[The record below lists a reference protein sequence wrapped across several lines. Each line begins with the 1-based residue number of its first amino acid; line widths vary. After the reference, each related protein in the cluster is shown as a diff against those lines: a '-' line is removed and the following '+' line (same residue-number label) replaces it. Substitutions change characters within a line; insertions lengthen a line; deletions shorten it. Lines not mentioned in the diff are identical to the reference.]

1 MSKAR
6 PGTAGIIMWPKR
18 PRTFLAEPMR
28 PRSDKEN
35 FWWRVPSRLWSHLRP
50 FLVELMKPNI
60 QTKTDSF
67 PTAQMLFPG
76 SSEYLSR
83 RLPEGV
89 GVGGE
94 GARALGCTLVTRVP
108 GKLSGGPGQFT
119 WSDLPDCVRF
129 LPSFCQSRLLRFN
142 KGNQADGGDP
152 ALPSQTTPAHPTQ
165 RTRARAGVTC
175 TGGLRTSGG
184 TEGDTQSGTP
194 AARGVWA
201 SVPNRSQRTG
211 CPGEEGLAVRRPIPC
226 PGGPTIWDVSGIFFP
241 RRPWAP
247 PGVAARCGWWLA
259 QDRRAHG
266 PLG

>member
-1 MSKAR
+1 
-6 PGTAGIIMWPKR
+6 
-18 PRTFLAEPMR
+18 
-28 PRSDKEN
+28 
-35 FWWRVPSRLWSHLRP
+35 
-50 FLVELMKPNI
+50 MKLNI
-60 QTKTDSF
+60 QTKTDIF

-108 GKLSGGPGQFT
+108 CKLSGGTGQFT

-165 RTRARAGVTC
+165 RTRARASVAR

-201 SVPNRSQRTG
+201 RARRSDSLRVLHDGAPLCTHPNRSRRTG

-226 PGGPTIWDVSGIFFP
+226 LGGPTIWDVSGTFFP
-241 RRPWAP
+241 RCPRAP
-247 PGVAARCGWWLA
+247 PGVAAHCGWWLA
-259 QDRRAHG
+259 QDRQAHG